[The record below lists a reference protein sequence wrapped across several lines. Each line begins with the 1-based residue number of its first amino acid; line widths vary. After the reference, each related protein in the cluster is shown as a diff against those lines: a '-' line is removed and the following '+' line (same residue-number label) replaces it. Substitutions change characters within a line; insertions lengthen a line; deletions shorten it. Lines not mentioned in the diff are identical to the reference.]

1 MAHQPAPAPRP
12 SPRRVTI
19 EQLTATQY
27 VQPMSSTD
35 DWAADI
41 FQSDEELDAFLAD
54 MRASRDAF
62 LA

>member
-1 MAHQPAPAPRP
+1 M
-12 SPRRVTI
+12 TI

-35 DWAADI
+35 DWADI